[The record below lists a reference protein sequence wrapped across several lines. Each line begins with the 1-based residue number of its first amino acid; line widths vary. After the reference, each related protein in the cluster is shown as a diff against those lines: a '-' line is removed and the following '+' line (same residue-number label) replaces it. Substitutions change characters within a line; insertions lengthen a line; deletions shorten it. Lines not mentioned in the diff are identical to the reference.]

1 MKQKTVV
8 SVGLLYAV
16 IISLTVIL
24 FGGAAIAAR
33 ENALTP
39 LQFITMKTQSQ
50 ALQEA
55 IAAGK

>member
-39 LQFITMKTQSQ
+39 FQFITMKTQSQ